1 MKLFHSAVL
10 VLVLLSSFFTG
21 CASNHSA
28 AQILA
33 EDSYAVYL
41 ETYKA
46 YAEAEERYMNVL
58 FNLERMP
65 EEEELWIMK
74 RSLIVELE
82 HFSEYAIV
90 KVATIKDD
98 SKEDDKTEGTLTDTE
113 EGKTD
118 KNADEGELIENEADK
133 SITGAA
139 KDEKAN
145 VVQTGDNI
153 YLYVLILGICVI
165 GIVIIVKRKF
175 SLKK

>member
-1 MKLFHSAVL
+1 MKIFHSAVL
-10 VLVLLSSFFTG
+10 VLILLSSFFTG

-82 HFSEYAIV
+82 QLRNLMLQARADFDDAVKAWDSDLQNRLAEIKKGNNFVSPNLRGADAKRSSPGELLPGEASRIGQDKFSE
-90 KVATIKDD
+90 
-98 SKEDDKTEGTLTDTE
+98 G
-113 EGKTD
+113 
-118 KNADEGELIENEADK
+118 N
-133 SITGAA
+133 
-139 KDEKAN
+139 
-145 VVQTGDNI
+145 
-153 YLYVLILGICVI
+153 
-165 GIVIIVKRKF
+165 F
-175 SLKK
+175 